1 MLSRPRFFLRSAS
14 IAALALCA
22 ATAASAHTGISGRE
36 AAVDP
41 SAPTLAPA
49 PFADGETDTDDPTAD
64 DSTQDGPTSL
74 LASIRLPAPTEA
86 DLLRLSE
93 DAYAAGIRGDLEGAT
108 GDGDLTV
115 VPGTEDAPREAGTT
129 YQVRVEVEDGL
140 PVDGETFADYA
151 LSVLN
156 DERGWGHDGSVAFAR
171 TDSEDADFA
180 VTLASPETSID
191 LCTPLDVGGIYSCGR
206 NGRAVLNSDRFAAAI
221 EPFLEAG
228 GDVPQYREY
237 LVNHEVGHLI
247 GHAHV
252 DCQDP
257 GEPAPVMVQQSI
269 DLQGCTPNGWPVD
282 G

>member
-1 MLSRPRFFLRSAS
+1 MLSRRRTRLLIPSVS
-14 IAALALCA
+14 IAALALSA
-22 ATAASAHTGISGRE
+22 ATSASALDGAAERE
-36 AAVDP
+36 TTVDAVTLSPVVVDGD
-41 SAPTLAPA
+41 SA
-49 PFADGETDTDDPTAD
+49 TDDPAQD
-64 DSTQDGPTSL
+64 DATSDAQTSL
-74 LASIRLPAPTEA
+74 LASIRLPAPSEA
-86 DLLRLSE
+86 DVLGVSE
-93 DAYAAGIRGDLEGAT
+93 DSYTAGIRGDLEAAT
-108 GDGDLTV
+108 GSGTLSV
-115 VPGTEDAPREAGTT
+115 VPGSAEAPREAGTT

-140 PVDGETFADYA
+140 PVNDAAFADYA

-191 LCTPLDVGGIYSCGR
+191 LCAPLDVGGLYSCGR
-206 NGRAVLNSDRFAAAI
+206 NGRAVLNSDRFAASI

-228 GDVPQYREY
+228 GDVAQYREY

-247 GHAHV
+247 GHPHV
-252 DCQDP
+252 GCETP

-269 DLQGCTPNGWPVD
+269 DLEGCTPNGWPVD